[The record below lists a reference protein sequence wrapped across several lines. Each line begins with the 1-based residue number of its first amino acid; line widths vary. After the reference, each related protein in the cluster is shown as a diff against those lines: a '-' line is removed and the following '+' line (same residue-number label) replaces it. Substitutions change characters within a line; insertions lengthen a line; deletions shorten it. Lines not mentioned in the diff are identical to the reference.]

1 MEGGFPQK
9 TARRAADAR
18 DHRPDGIA
26 GQAGLL
32 DGDVRQIIFQIV
44 EGAVSREVF
53 ALILVRINQLL
64 PMPV

>member
-1 MEGGFPQK
+1 MMVP
-9 TARRAADAR
+9 ARRAADAR
-18 DHRPDGIA
+18 DHRPDGAA
-26 GQAGLL
+26 GQAGFL